1 MWDDEQDDDDVIVDF
16 VTLEELLKL
25 LQAQDDA
32 EIVHTLKWNSTERA
46 QRLN

>member
-1 MWDDEQDDDDVIVDF
+1 MWDDDEEDGDVIVDF

-25 LQAQDDA
+25 LQAEDDA
-32 EIVHTLKWNSTERA
+32 AIAHTLKWNRTERA